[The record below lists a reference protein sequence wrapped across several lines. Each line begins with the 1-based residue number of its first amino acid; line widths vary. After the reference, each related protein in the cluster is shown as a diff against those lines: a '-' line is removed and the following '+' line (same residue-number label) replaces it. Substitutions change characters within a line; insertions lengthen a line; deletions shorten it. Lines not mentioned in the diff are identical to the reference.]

1 MKFLSVHSHVPS
13 SNPQLWNLIKL
24 SYILFHMKSMWTSYF
39 VLTSEWLFEVSWSK
53 TRTWSFWPEVRSH
66 LLFPIPLLFL
76 NYWMDSLIFYHT
88 MLLCIS
94 YLVLSSNW
102 LLGSWTL
109 WDISILVYTSLIIWT
124 GSFEVFVGPKTN
136 LLVKCVHIF
145 NPDHLPYLKNDIFT
159 NLKNFTA
166 VTTIEADDWL
176 KKISVAYHDCYYEQ

>member
-109 WDISILVYTSLIIWT
+109 WDISILGYTSLIIWT
-124 GSFEVFVGPKTN
+124 GSLSFCRTENKSAGQMCPYFQPGSPAI
-136 LLVKCVHIF
+136 LEEWHI
-145 NPDHLPYLKNDIFT
+145 Y
-159 NLKNFTA
+159 
-166 VTTIEADDWL
+166 
-176 KKISVAYHDCYYEQ
+176 